1 MDLALWFAS
10 RATGLVALPLLTVSL
25 VLGIVGAGRGASER
39 WPRFTVAAL
48 HRNIA
53 LMSVLFLAVHVST
66 AIIDPYAGIGWLD
79 AVVPFGSVYRPF
91 WLGLGSVALDL
102 MLAVLVTSLLRPRIS
117 LRLWR
122 AVHWAGYGCWPIAV
136 AHGLGVGGRD
146 SGLGWV
152 LSLNV
157 TCVVVVLVALFPRLR
172 AGRHPDTAARRAA
185 TLGGR

>member
-25 VLGIVGAGRGASER
+25 VLGIVGAGRGVSER

-53 LMSVLFLAVHVST
+53 LTSVLFLAVHIAT

-79 AVVPFGSVYRPF
+79 AVLPFRSVYRPF

-102 MLAVLVTSLLRPRIS
+102 MLAVLVTSLLRPRIN

-122 AVHWAGYGCWPIAV
+122 AVHWAGYACWPIAMT
-136 AHGLGVGGRD
+136 HGLGIGGKD
-146 SGLGWV
+146 SGLAWV

-157 TCVVVVLVALFPRLR
+157 SCAAVVLVAVYCRLR
-172 AGRHPDTAARRAA
+172 GDRHPDSAARRAA
-185 TLGGR
+185 SLGGR

>member
-1 MDLALWFAS
+1 
-10 RATGLVALPLLTVSL
+10 LVALPLLTVSL

-53 LMSVLFLAVHVST
+53 LMSVLFLTVHIST

-79 AVVPFGSVYRPF
+79 AVLPFRSVYRPF
-91 WLGLGSVALDL
+91 WLGLGTVALDL
-102 MLAVLVTSLLRPRIS
+102 MLAVVVTSLLRPRIN
-117 LRLWR
+117 LRVWR
-122 AVHWAGYGCWPIAV
+122 AVHWAGYACWPIAMT
-136 AHGLGVGGRD
+136 HGLGIGGKD
-146 SGLGWV
+146 SGLAWV

-157 TCVVVVLVALFPRLR
+157 SCAAVVLVSVYCRLR
-172 AGRHPDTAARRAA
+172 GDRHPDSAARRAA

>member
-25 VLGIVGAGRGASER
+25 VLGIIGAGRGASER

-53 LMSVLFLAVHVST
+53 MMSVLFLAVHVST

-79 AVVPFGSVYRPF
+79 AVLPFGSVYRPF

-136 AHGLGVGGRD
+136 AHGLGIGGRD

-157 TCVVVVLVALFPRLR
+157 SCVAIVLVALYCRLR
-172 AGRHPDTAARRAA
+172 GGRHPDSAARRAA

>member
-1 MDLALWFAS
+1 VDLALWFAS
-10 RATGLVALPLLTVSL
+10 RATGLVALPLLTMSV

-53 LMSVLFLAVHVST
+53 MMSVLFLAVHVST

-79 AVVPFGSVYRPF
+79 AVVPFDSVYRPF

-102 MLAVLVTSLLRPRIS
+102 LLAVLVTSLLRPRIS
-117 LRLWR
+117 LRVWR
-122 AVHWAGYGCWPIAV
+122 AVHWAGYACWPVAV
-136 AHGLGVGGRD
+136 AHGIGIGGKD

-157 TCVVVVLVALFPRLR
+157 SCVGVVLVALYCRVR
-172 AGRHPDTAARRAA
+172 ADRHPDSAARRAA

>member
-25 VLGIVGAGRGASER
+25 VLGIVGAGRAASER

-53 LMSVLFLAVHVST
+53 LMSVLFLAVHIST

-79 AVVPFGSVYRPF
+79 AVLPFRSVYRPF
-91 WLGLGSVALDL
+91 WLGLGAVALDL
-102 MLAVLVTSLLRPRIS
+102 MLAVVITSLLRPRIN
-117 LRLWR
+117 LRVWR
-122 AVHWAGYGCWPIAV
+122 AVHWAGYACWPIAMT
-136 AHGLGVGGRD
+136 HGLGIGGKD
-146 SGLGWV
+146 SGLAWV

-157 TCVVVVLVALFPRLR
+157 SCAAVVLVAVYCRLR
-172 AGRHPDTAARRAA
+172 GDRHPDSAARRAA